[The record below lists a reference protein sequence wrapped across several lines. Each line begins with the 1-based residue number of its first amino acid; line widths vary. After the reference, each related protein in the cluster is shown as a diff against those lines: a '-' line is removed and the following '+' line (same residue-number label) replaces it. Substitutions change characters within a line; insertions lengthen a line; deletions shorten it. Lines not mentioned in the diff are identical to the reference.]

1 MSDKPTTD
9 EMLTALGWHTETLPM
24 IGDCVFDAN
33 MQCRLREENGRWY
46 ATNDE
51 GVTSGDGYGY
61 ESLDAAVDAAHA
73 AKFPARQPLD
83 EATFKRLIDE
93 GQQNM
98 KAFEAERRAGFPR
111 KSDGRAAELNEPV
124 TMPDEDCCET
134 SQTDLQTAE
143 IERNWNDV
151 AWLQA
156 ELIKARDRIAKQA
169 TEAAE
174 KRTAYNAEIDGL
186 RAALAEAGAL
196 ANKRGEEIVKLNAAA
211 NRQHAADKWESQAVR
226 LEWSPWD
233 ADKETDLRATFG
245 GFSAYIAR
253 ITIDSQVTAKL
264 YYTDTTNGETVTIT
278 GLDLA
283 KIEPILSTLV
293 EAAGFTMPPI
303 PALPVQE

>member
-1 MSDKPTTD
+1 
-9 EMLTALGWHTETLPM
+9 LTW
-24 IGDCVFDAN
+24 
-33 MQCRLREENGRWY
+33 R
-46 ATNDE
+46 
-51 GVTSGDGYGY
+51 SG
-61 ESLDAAVDAAHA
+61 LDAAEI
-73 AKFPARQPLD
+73 ARLR
-83 EATFKRLIDE
+83 T
-93 GQQNM
+93 
-98 KAFEAERRAGFPR
+98 
-111 KSDGRAAELNEPV
+111 
-124 TMPDEDCCET
+124 
-134 SQTDLQTAE
+134 
-143 IERNWNDV
+143 
-151 AWLQA
+151 
-156 ELIKARDRIAKQA
+156 RIAKQA

-174 KRTAYNAEIDGL
+174 KRTAYNAENDRL
-186 RAALAEAGAL
+186 RAALSETAAALGNGSSVSPDCSVEFLREVPGEVKAVVSGLHAELATANERAATLEREIDRLRKALMEAGSL
-196 ANKRGEEIVKLNAAA
+196 AERRGEEIVKLNAAA